1 MSAILKN
8 GRVVLEDRTVKTDI
22 RIDGGRIAALGDLSA
37 GSGDRVIDATGRW
50 VLPGFIDVHTHLDD
64 RIGAYTLADDYLSGT
79 RCAIINGITTL
90 AAFVTETGEVPLDAA
105 VHRATQKASG
115 RCYCDYW
122 WHLTP
127 IRFDA
132 SGWKSIRGLV
142 KRGFRSWKLYTTY
155 RDAGLYLDYDRMGGV
170 FEELAED
177 QVQFLVHCEDET
189 VLAGVHLTEDE
200 WGRATAHARARPVSA
215 EVIAVREVLSRAEA
229 AHVRVHIV
237 HVSTAEA
244 AELIDAARERVKVT
258 CETAPHYL
266 FLDESQLARTDGHR
280 WICSPPLRPKAVRD
294 ALAHRAF
301 GGSIDLFATD
311 HCAFS
316 RGDKDTLDRGMR
328 SVPKGLAGIGA
339 LPHMI
344 RALYADRL
352 PERFF
357 DFAQK
362 LSTQPARL
370 LGVYPRKG
378 VIAVGADA
386 DLVVVSLD
394 GPPRPVRSSLA
405 DVHESFP
412 GTTSG
417 MSIDHVLLRGEHI
430 VREGGLV
437 DADHPKGM
445 SLWPI

>member
-1 MSAILKN
+1 MPP
-8 GRVVLEDRTVKTDI
+8 G
-22 RIDGGRIAALGDLSA
+22 DGCFPAS
-37 GSGDRVIDATGRW
+37 STC
-50 VLPGFIDVHTHLDD
+50 HTHLDD
-64 RIGAYTLADDYLSGT
+64 RIGEYTLADDYPGGT
-79 RCAIINGITTL
+79 RCAIINGVTTL
-90 AAFVTETGEVPLDAA
+90 AAFITETHDEALETA
-105 VHRATQKASG
+105 VHRATQRASG

-132 SGWKSIRGLV
+132 SGWRTIRTLV

-170 FEELAED
+170 FRELADEH
-177 QVQFLVHCEDET
+177 VQFLVHCEDDT
-189 VLAGVHLTEDE
+189 LTAVHLTDDE
-200 WGRATAHARARPVSA
+200 WGRATAHARSRPVSA
-215 EVIAVREVLSRAEA
+215 EVIAVREVLNRAEA
-229 AHVRVHIV
+229 ARVRVHIV

-244 AELIDAARERVKVT
+244 SELIDAVRERVQVT

-266 FLDESQLARTDGHR
+266 FLDESELARTDGHR

-294 ALAHRAF
+294 ALVHKAL

-311 HCAFS
+311 HCAYF
-316 RGDKDTLDRGMR
+316 RGDKDTLNNGIR

-344 RALYADRL
+344 RTLYADQL
-352 PERFF
+352 PERVV

-362 LSTQPARL
+362 LSTHPARL

-378 VIAVGADA
+378 AITVGADA
-386 DLVVVSLD
+386 DLAVVSLD
-394 GPPRPVRSSLA
+394 APPRPVRSSLA
-405 DVHESFP
+405 EVHETYP
-412 GTTSG
+412 GVTSHL
-417 MSIDHVLLRGEHI
+417 SVDHVLLRGEQV
-430 VREGGLV
+430 VRERCLI

>member
-1 MSAILKN
+1 MSALLKN

-22 RIDGGRIAALGDLSA
+22 RIEGGRITGLGDMFA
-37 GSGDRVIDATGRW
+37 GAGDRVVDAGGRW

-64 RIGAYTLADDYLSGT
+64 RIGEYALADDYVSGT

-90 AAFVTETGEVPLDAA
+90 AAFVTETADVPLEAA
-105 VHRATQKASG
+105 VHRATQRASG

-127 IRFDA
+127 IRFDT
-132 SGWKSIRGLV
+132 SGWKAIRALV
-142 KRGFRSWKLYTTY
+142 KGGFRSWKLYTTY

-170 FEELAED
+170 FEELADED
-177 QVQFLVHCEDET
+177 VQFLVHCEDET
-189 VLAGVHLTEDE
+189 ILAGIHLTDDE
-200 WGRATAHARARPVSA
+200 WGRATAHARSRPVSA
-215 EVIAVREVLSRAEA
+215 ELTAVREVLNHAEA
-229 AHVRVHIV
+229 AQVRVHIV

-244 AELIDAARERVKVT
+244 AGLIEAARGRVKVT

-266 FLDESQLARTDGHR
+266 LLDESQLDRIDGHR
-280 WICSPPLRPKAVRD
+280 WICSPPLRPIPVREALVKKA
-294 ALAHRAF
+294 L

-311 HCAFS
+311 HCAFL
-316 RGDKDTLDRGMR
+316 RGDKDTQDNGVR

-344 RALYADRL
+344 RALYADQL
-352 PERFF
+352 PERFV

-362 LSTQPARL
+362 LSTHPARL

-386 DLVVVSLD
+386 DLAVVSLD

-405 DVHESFP
+405 EVHETYP
-412 GTTSG
+412 GAS
-417 MSIDHVLLRGEHI
+417 SDFSVDHVLLRGEHV
-430 VREGGLV
+430 VREGCLV